1 MTSYTEE
8 LFGLKNKVAVVTGG
22 TGVLGNEMCLA
33 LASAGANVVV
43 LGRRKDAAE
52 EVVRKIT
59 SMGSKAIAVSADVL
73 DEGEMLRARQSVV
86 DAFGT
91 IDILVNGAGGN
102 MPGAVVPPDKTF
114 LDLKISDFK
123 KVVDLNL
130 FGTVLPSQILGE
142 VMIRNKKG
150 VIVNVSSMSAIIPL
164 TRVGGYS
171 AAKAAISNFTQ
182 WLSVEMAKKFGEGIR
197 VNAIAPGFFLTEQN
211 RTLLTN
217 SDGTLTD
224 RGKSIIQGTPFAR
237 FGSPEELSGTLLWLC
252 SDASK
257 FVSGIVV
264 PVDGGYSAFSGV

>member
-1 MTSYTEE
+1 MSYIEE

-22 TGVLGNEMCLA
+22 TGVLGKEMCFA
-33 LASAGANVVV
+33 LARAGASVVV
-43 LGRRKDAAE
+43 LGRRKEAGD
-52 EVVRKIT
+52 EVVKKIT
-59 SMGSKAIAVSADVL
+59 LTGGKAESVSADVL
-73 DEGEMLRARQSVV
+73 NESDLLRAKQSILNS
-86 DAFGT
+86 FGT

-114 LDLKISDFK
+114 LDMNIDDFK

-142 VMIRNKKG
+142 VMVGKKQG
-150 VIVNVSSMSAIIPL
+150 VIINISSMSAIVPL

-182 WLSVEMAKKFGEGIR
+182 WLAVEMAKKFGEGIR

-211 RTLLTN
+211 RNLLTN
-217 SDGTLTD
+217 TDGSLTD
-224 RGKSIIQGTPFAR
+224 RGRSIIQGTPFAR
-237 FGSPEELSGTLLWLC
+237 FGEADELVGTLLWLC

>member
-1 MTSYTEE
+1 MSYIED
-8 LFGLKNKVAVVTGG
+8 LFGLKDKVAVVTGG
-22 TGVLGNEMCLA
+22 TGVLGNEMCMA
-33 LASAGANVVV
+33 LARAGAKVVV
-43 LGRRKDAAE
+43 LGRRKEAAD
-52 EVVRKIT
+52 EVVSRIVAI
-59 SMGSKAIAVSADVL
+59 GGKALAVSADVL
-73 DEGEMLRARQSVV
+73 QESDLLRAKKSIV

-114 LDLKISDFK
+114 LDLKIDDFK

-130 FGTVLPSQILGE
+130 FGTVMPSQILGE
-142 VMIRNKKG
+142 VMVKNKKG
-150 VIVNVSSMSAIIPL
+150 VIINISSMSAIVPL

-182 WLSVEMAKKFGEGIR
+182 WLSVEVAKKFGEGIR

-211 RTLLTN
+211 RNLLTN
-217 SDGTLTD
+217 NDGSLTD

-237 FGSPEELSGTLLWLC
+237 FGEPGELSGTLLWLC